1 MCEILAEFL
10 ARGAYLARSADHTN
24 RMPLDLIGATNVA
37 RLAMHDPGSPC
48 RLTGF
53 QKTSLSLR
61 LRAGVC
67 EDVNVSELP
76 VPQKHPWHIGRM
88 LTAWAVAAV
97 LGVLV
102 TVLVTGEQRFH
113 WLVFTVGLSTL
124 VTFALQLGT
133 AQREGFITRTSF
145 SVAGSVLIIAVI
157 DVIGL
162 LV

>member
-1 MCEILAEFL
+1 MCEILAENL
-10 ARGAYLARSADHTN
+10 VRTAYLLRSADHTS
-24 RMPLDLIGATNVA
+24 RMPLDITGATSVA
-37 RLAMHDPGSPC
+37 RLEMRDPDSPC
-48 RLTGF
+48 RLTG
-53 QKTSLSLR
+53 LSEDLARLR
-61 LRAGVC
+61 VRAGVC
-67 EDVNVSELP
+67 EDVSVSELP